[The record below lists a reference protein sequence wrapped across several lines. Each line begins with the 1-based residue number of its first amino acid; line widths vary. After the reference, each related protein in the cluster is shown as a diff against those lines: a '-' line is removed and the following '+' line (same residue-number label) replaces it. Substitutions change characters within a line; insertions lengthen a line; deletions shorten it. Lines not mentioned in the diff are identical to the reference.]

1 MYVWALN
8 YLKLKHNQV
17 PTCLVHFSIETI
29 ELPSTPNGD
38 CVLLLSHVTA
48 DGTLITLIVIA
59 VIIRH
64 RSWNLNN
71 IDCYYC
77 YYMSQDMEP

>member
-17 PTCLVHFSIETI
+17 SVVHFSIETI

-59 VIIRH
+59 VI
-64 RSWNLNN
+64 
-71 IDCYYC
+71 YT
-77 YYMSQDMEP
+77 SQVMEP